1 MGPLELNGIISSD
14 WSLVIMLLIG
24 VAFGMILEQAGFSST
39 RKLVGIFYGYDF
51 VVLKVFFTAG
61 ITAMIGL
68 IFMGYFGWID
78 SSLIYI
84 NSNFLKSALIGGVIM
99 GFGFILGGYCPG
111 TSVCAA
117 AVGRI
122 DAMFFIGGSILGIF
136 LFGINYSTFGKL
148 FSGYYFD
155 GVQIHHWL
163 GFDRAWFV
171 LMMSVMA
178 ISAFAVGKYFE
189 KNATIGIPPVY
200 EKFRSYKLESLFLV
214 ILSVI
219 IFYIP
224 EQKANSF
231 FETKEQKIL
240 SEITQGNHYMN
251 PDQVAFNIL
260 NPEKNNLQIIDVRS
274 AQDFSEFHLPTSMHI
289 PVSQILDKENLKRIS
304 DPKKRNVFI
313 SNGGTDAAKAW
324 MLCRRY
330 GIQNIYVMK
339 GGING
344 FIDYIFNPIEP
355 KEGEFR
361 QDVLSDYRFRIRAA
375 KAFKNEI
382 SNEPKKASTISETT
396 PKVIKA
402 GGGC

>member
-14 WSLVIMLLIG
+14 WSLIIMLLIG
-24 VAFGMILEQAGFSST
+24 VAFGTILEQAGFSST

-155 GVQIHHWL
+155 GEQIHQLL
-163 GFDRAWFV
+163 GIHRGWFV
-171 LMMSVMA
+171 IMMSVMA
-178 ISAFAVGKYFE
+178 IAAFAVGKYFE
-189 KNATIGIPPVY
+189 KNASIGIPPTH
-200 EKFRSYKLESLFLV
+200 EKYRSYKLESFFLV
-214 ILSVI
+214 ILSSVI
-219 IFYIP
+219 LFIP
-224 EQKANSF
+224 EKKATNF
-231 FETKEQKIL
+231 FEIKESRIL
-240 SEITQGNHYMN
+240 SEISENNHYMN
-251 PDQVAFNIL
+251 PDQVVFNII
-260 NPEKNNLQIIDVRS
+260 NKEKNNLQIIDVRS
-274 AQDFSEFHLPTSMHI
+274 HEDFADFSLPGSIHI
-289 PVSQILDKENLKRIS
+289 PVEQILDKDNKTLLS
-304 DPKKRNVFI
+304 NPKKLHVFI
-313 SNGGTDAAKAW
+313 SNGGAVASKAW
-324 MLCRRY
+324 IICRRA
-330 GIQNIYVMK
+330 GMNNIFVMK
-339 GGING
+339 GGMNAL
-344 FIDYIFNPIEP
+344 IDYVFNPIEP
-355 KEGEFR
+355 AKDEFR
-361 QDVLSDYRFRIRAA
+361 QDVLSDYRFRQRAA
-375 KAFKNEI
+375 QYFKNQQP
-382 SNEPKKASTISETT
+382 SLQKKNANSTETT
-396 PKVIKA
+396 PKIIKA

>member
-24 VAFGMILEQAGFSST
+24 VAFGLILEQAGFSST

-99 GFGFILGGYCPG
+99 GFGFIIGGYCPG
-111 TSVCAA
+111 TSICAA

-122 DAMFFIGGSILGIF
+122 DAMFFILGSFLGIF
-136 LFGINYSTFGKL
+136 LFGINFSTFGKL

-155 GVQIHHWL
+155 GVQIHNWIGIHR
-163 GFDRAWFV
+163 GWFV

-189 KNATIGIPPVY
+189 KNATIGVPPIY
-200 EKFRSYKLESLFLV
+200 EKYRSYKLESLFLI
-214 ILSVI
+214 ILSVV
-219 IFYIP
+219 IFFIP

-231 FETKEQKIL
+231 FEIKEQRIL

-260 NPEKNNLQIIDVRS
+260 NPEKNNLHYIVVRPDEEF
-274 AQDFSEFHLPTSMHI
+274 AEFHLPTSIHM
-289 PVSQILDKENLKRIS
+289 PVSQILEKESKKLLSN
-304 DPKKRNVFI
+304 PKKRNVFI
-313 SNGGTDAAKAW
+313 SNGGADAAKAW
-324 MLCRRY
+324 MICKRE
-330 GIQNIYVMK
+330 GIQNIFVMK
-339 GGING
+339 GGLNG
-344 FIDYIFNPIEP
+344 FMDYIFNPIEP

-361 QDVLSDYRFRIRAA
+361 QDVLSDYRFRNRAA
-375 KAFKNEI
+375 KSFKNEI
-382 SNEPKKASTISETT
+382 SKEPKKASTISETT
-396 PKVIKA
+396 PKVVKT